1 MCQGAERMK
10 RADGRA
16 AHPTQKPQAL
26 LERIISASSR
36 PNDLVLDPFLG
47 TGTTA
52 LVAEQLG
59 RKWIGIESDKNS
71 ISLSVERL
79 NKVHRAFRKEDV
91 HERRK

>member
-1 MCQGAERMK
+1 MCQGAERIK

-16 AHPTQKPQAL
+16 AHPTQKPEAL
-26 LERIISASSR
+26 LERIISASSK
-36 PNDLVLDPFLG
+36 PGDLVLDPFSG

-59 RKWIGIESDKNS
+59 RKWIGIENDRHY

-79 NKVHRAFRKEDV
+79 KKVQGALRKEGT

>member
-1 MCQGAERMK
+1 MK

-26 LERIISASSR
+26 LERIISASSK
-36 PNDLVLDPFLG
+36 PGDLVLDPFSG

-59 RKWIGIESDKNS
+59 RKWIGIESDKNY
-71 ISLSVERL
+71 IALSVERL
-79 NKVHRAFRKEDV
+79 KKVQGALRKEDV